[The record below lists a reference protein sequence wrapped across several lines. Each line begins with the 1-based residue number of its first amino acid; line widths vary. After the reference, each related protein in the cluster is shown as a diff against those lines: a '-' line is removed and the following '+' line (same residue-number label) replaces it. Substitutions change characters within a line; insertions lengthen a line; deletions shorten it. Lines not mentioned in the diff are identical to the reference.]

1 MSSQISAASE
11 EEYEADEFE
20 LSETD
25 NHAEWLQQAAHAE
38 FRRLAGDDECTGD
51 LRGLFI
57 ALGASPVVREAAAAA
72 TLDVAQLHK
81 TISELAAT
89 RSLPDSALNEVIQ
102 QLPTAQGG
110 TVTYQSFQDFMH
122 APRTAAELLTA
133 LRELAHEGRELGL
146 ATADLFAQLS
156 DGDLEA
162 HVDRVQIQQG
172 LAALRCVTQFA
183 HVLPDACIQNAD
195 FYYATR
201 ACMPLLCSLYLTE
214 SEVDT
219 ILQLA
224 SSTVDGYLNLSTFE
238 SLIEQQQH
246 SAAGSPATSPTAAN
260 GGAHSDSQ
268 QMKER
273 LAELLHSGRLI
284 SSCSLNSS
292 VVSASS
298 AASSVPRNATSLHTP
313 LAVDRPNTS
322 SHSAD
327 AAAVG
332 TTASSAGASV
342 RLDLQASQSAV
353 SPKAISLSPLFAPP
367 GMPLSAQAERIRARN
382 TRSSS
387 SADRSSSSSS
397 GSSGK
402 NDEEHS
408 ISPRSDYSGVPAAM
422 VLSAAREQA
431 HREAAAVAVQRAVR
445 ARLLQRSNSR
455 HSAHSGNVYTTAAA
469 LAVQQ
474 KHAVAELQ
482 LRLELLQARL
492 QTAQAEAAAAA
503 RAASRRAATAA
514 ATAAAKLAAL
524 QQQLNDERLS
534 RRQERATLAAAA
546 AAARAAAA
554 AELED
559 ARKDAALYV
568 RRRLKEL
575 QADRNTSRSARASN
589 SAGKYA
595 DDAARSAK
603 GAAEKEAAL
612 QEHYTAVKAQAAAR
626 ARELGHARAAITGL
640 RCELADAHQREAA
653 AVASEREAA
662 AAVQRLSIEL
672 ERAKG
677 STVVS
682 TTAASH
688 QLWQKEIE
696 IRRLRAE
703 MGGFV
708 GQMSTLL
715 GRQQ

>member
-1 MSSQISAASE
+1 VYDTSWCKASSVAQTQLKANLYAAS
-11 EEYEADEFE
+11 
-20 LSETD
+20 
-25 NHAEWLQQAAHAE
+25 
-38 FRRLAGDDECTGD
+38 C
-51 LRGLFI
+51 I
-57 ALGASPVVREAAAAA
+57 
-72 TLDVAQLHK
+72 
-81 TISELAAT
+81 
-89 RSLPDSALNEVIQ
+89 
-102 QLPTAQGG
+102 
-110 TVTYQSFQDFMH
+110 H
-122 APRTAAELLTA
+122 APST
-133 LRELAHEGRELGL
+133 H
-146 ATADLFAQLS
+146 
-156 DGDLEA
+156 
-162 HVDRVQIQQG
+162 
-172 LAALRCVTQFA
+172 
-183 HVLPDACIQNAD
+183 
-195 FYYATR
+195 
-201 ACMPLLCSLYLTE
+201 SLHLTE

-219 ILQLA
+219 VLYLA
-224 SSTVDGYLNLSTFE
+224 GSAVDGYLSLSSFA
-238 SLIEQQQH
+238 SLIEQQH
-246 SAAGSPATSPTAAN
+246 SSTATSPTTPTSTAN
-260 GGAHSDSQ
+260 GTHSDSQ

-273 LAELLHSGRLI
+273 LTELLHSGRLI

-298 AASSVPRNATSLHTP
+298 ASSIVPRNATSPHTLAVTA
-313 LAVDRPNTS
+313 LAVDRRLDNS
-322 SHSAD
+322 SHSAE
-327 AAAVG
+327 AAITGNSTV
-332 TTASSAGASV
+332 SSARGSV
-342 RLDLQASQSAV
+342 RLDLQALQAGV

-367 GMPLSAQAERIRARN
+367 GMPLSAQAQRARVRN
-382 TRSSS
+382 ARSSS
-387 SADRSSSSSS
+387 SAHRSCSSSSSC
-397 GSSGK
+397 SSS
-402 NDEEHS
+402 NSSSRIVSDAEHS
-408 ISPRSDYSGVPAAM
+408 LSPRSDYSGVPAA
-422 VLSAAREQA
+422 VLVSAAREQR

-455 HSAHSGNVYTTAAA
+455 HSAHSGNVGTTAAA
-469 LAVQQ
+469 LRVQQ

-514 ATAAAKLAAL
+514 ASAAAKLAAL

-554 AELED
+554 AELEA

-575 QADRNTSRSARASN
+575 QAATRNTGRSGTSVSN
-589 SAGKYA
+589 GAGKYA

-612 QEHYTAVKAQAAAR
+612 QEHYTAVKAQAAAS

-653 AVASEREAA
+653 AVASEREAV

>member
-1 MSSQISAASE
+1 VL
-11 EEYEADEFE
+11 Y
-20 LSETD
+20 
-25 NHAEWLQQAAHAE
+25 
-38 FRRLAGDDECTGD
+38 LAG
-51 LRGLFI
+51 
-57 ALGASPVVREAAAAA
+57 
-72 TLDVAQLHK
+72 
-81 TISELAAT
+81 
-89 RSLPDSALNEVIQ
+89 
-102 QLPTAQGG
+102 
-110 TVTYQSFQDFMH
+110 
-122 APRTAAELLTA
+122 
-133 LRELAHEGRELGL
+133 
-146 ATADLFAQLS
+146 
-156 DGDLEA
+156 
-162 HVDRVQIQQG
+162 
-172 LAALRCVTQFA
+172 
-183 HVLPDACIQNAD
+183 
-195 FYYATR
+195 
-201 ACMPLLCSLYLTE
+201 
-214 SEVDT
+214 
-219 ILQLA
+219 
-224 SSTVDGYLNLSTFE
+224 STVDGYLSLSTFA
-238 SLIEQQQH
+238 SLIQQQH
-246 SAAGSPATSPTAAN
+246 STAASPTTPTSTGN
-260 GGAHSDSQ
+260 GAHSDSQ
-268 QMKER
+268 GMKAR
-273 LAELLHSGRLI
+273 LTELLHSGRLI

-298 AASSVPRNATSLHTP
+298 ASNSVPRNATSPHTSALTA
-313 LAVDRPNTS
+313 LAVDTLNTS
-322 SHSAD
+322 SHNA
-327 AAAVG
+327 AAAVTG
-332 TTASSAGASV
+332 GSTESSAGGSV
-342 RLDLQASQSAV
+342 RLDMQAAQAAV
-353 SPKAISLSPLFAPP
+353 SPQAISLSPLFAPP
-367 GMPLSAQAERIRARN
+367 GMPLSAQAERARVRN
-382 TRSSS
+382 ARSSS
-387 SADRSSSSSS
+387 SAHRSSSSSS
-397 GSSGK
+397 SSSSRSVS
-402 NDEEHS
+402 DAEHS
-408 ISPRSDYSGVPAAM
+408 VSPRSDYSGVPAA
-422 VLSAAREQA
+422 VLLSAAREQRR
-431 HREAAAVAVQRAVR
+431 REAAAVAVQRAVR
-445 ARLLQRSNSR
+445 ARLLERSNSR
-455 HSAHSGNVYTTAAA
+455 YSAHSANVGTTAAA

-554 AELED
+554 AELEA

-575 QADRNTSRSARASN
+575 QAANRNSGRKGTGVSN
-589 SAGKYA
+589 GAGKYA

-612 QEHYTAVKAQAAAR
+612 QEHYTAVKAQAAAS

-653 AVASEREAA
+653 AVASEREAV